1 MAKPYMPNLQPLL
14 EAGIDPKTGLPL
26 KFAQGQGNELKG
38 TLKQALRIMDE
49 QAFVRKYKWN
59 NLPES
64 IDPMILERIMYYRG
78 QGMFFYMKEDDTFY
92 FLPFALDGT
101 IDVYGR
107 YKNVTPVP
115 FNGTAANKEDKPWII
130 GLNRKV
136 EYTEF
141 DPEKSSDKYE
151 DKCVLLRDYTQQLSQ
166 HVLPRAGLQEGI
178 IDFESDILP
187 FMRTALMAGTGITGM
202 RCDGADQADSVKDA
216 ARSIYQAALKGEY
229 WIPIED
235 VALKLEELTQG
246 TTTNPQD
253 YLLALQ
259 SVDNLRLSFHGLD
272 NGGLFEKKQH
282 ITNQELSINSSPI
295 ELIYQDGLEARQ
307 RFCDLINSHFDLN
320 VSCDRS
326 DAIQDIEEET
336 PMDDIEEK
344 SDNIDGGDNN
354 DTDV

>member
-1 MAKPYMPNLQPLL
+1 MAKPYLPNLQPLI

-26 KFAQGQGNELKG
+26 KMMQGQGSELKG

-59 NLPES
+59 GLPES

-78 QGMFFYMKEDDTFY
+78 QGMFFHMKEDDTFY
-92 FLPFALDGT
+92 FLPFALNGT

-107 YKNVTPVP
+107 YRDVTPVP
-115 FNGTAANKEDKPWII
+115 FNGTAASKEDKPWII

-136 EYTEF
+136 EYMTL
-141 DPEKSSDKYE
+141 DQEKEGSNDID
-151 DKCVLLRDYTQQLSQ
+151 DKCVILRDYTQQLSQ
-166 HVLPRAGLQEGI
+166 HVLPRSGLQEGI

-202 RCDGADQADSVKDA
+202 RCDGADQAESVKDA
-216 ARSIYQAALKGEY
+216 ARSIYNAALKGEY

-235 VALKLEELTQG
+235 ISLKLEELTQG

-272 NGGLFEKKQH
+272 NGGLYEKKQH
-282 ITNQELSINSSPI
+282 ITNQELSVNSSPVQ
-295 ELIYQDGLEARQ
+295 LIYQDGLESRQ
-307 RFCDLINSHFDLN
+307 RFCDLINSHFGLN
-320 VSCDRS
+320 VTCEMP
-326 DAIQDIEEET
+326 EEIMETADNT
-336 PMDDIEEK
+336 PMGDESED
-344 SDNIDGGDNN
+344 SNGGNN
-354 DTDV
+354 DSDV